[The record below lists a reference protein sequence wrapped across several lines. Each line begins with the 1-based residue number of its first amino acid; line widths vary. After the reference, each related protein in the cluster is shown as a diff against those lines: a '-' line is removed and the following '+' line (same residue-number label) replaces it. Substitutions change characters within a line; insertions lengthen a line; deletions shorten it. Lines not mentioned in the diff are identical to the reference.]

1 MTHLT
6 GENYAS
12 EVGRADRPVLID
24 FFSPACAPCRALAPT
39 FETLA
44 AQYGDRY
51 KFCKVDVDAQ
61 DDLTE
66 RFRIQGQDVSRAM
79 QESGIPAGVYVT
91 EAVSGSPAYLL
102 HTVTYRYSV
111 LFIIL
116 HKICRYILRLCYISL
131 DYSVVILVYA
141 SLPYDPRQLLASHK

>member
-1 MTHLT
+1 MNAPYTDKNSIKSLFCRYYICKGVIFLTHLT
-6 GENYAS
+6 GDNYAS

-24 FFSPACAPCRALAPT
+24 FFSPTCAPCRALAPT

-66 RFRIQGQDVSRAM
+66 RFRILSVPTLVLLQDGEVIHR
-79 QESGIPAGVYVT
+79 
-91 EAVSGSPAYLL
+91 VSGVRSEKELK
-102 HTVTYRYSV
+102 RI
-111 LFIIL
+111 F
-116 HKICRYILRLCYISL
+116 
-131 DYSVVILVYA
+131 DMN
-141 SLPYDPRQLLASHK
+141 

>member
-6 GENYAS
+6 GDNYAS
-12 EVGRADRPVLID
+12 VVGRADRPVLID
-24 FFSPACAPCRALAPT
+24 FFSPTCAPCRALAPT

-66 RFRIQGQDVSRAM
+66 RFRILSVPTLVLLQDGEVIHR
-79 QESGIPAGVYVT
+79 
-91 EAVSGSPAYLL
+91 VSGVRSEKELK
-102 HTVTYRYSV
+102 RI
-111 LFIIL
+111 F
-116 HKICRYILRLCYISL
+116 
-131 DYSVVILVYA
+131 DMN
-141 SLPYDPRQLLASHK
+141 